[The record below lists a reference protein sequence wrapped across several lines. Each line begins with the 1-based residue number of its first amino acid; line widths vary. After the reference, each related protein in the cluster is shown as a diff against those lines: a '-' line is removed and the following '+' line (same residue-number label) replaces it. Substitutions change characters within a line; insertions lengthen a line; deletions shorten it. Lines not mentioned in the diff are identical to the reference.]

1 MSYSSG
7 VFTLTTSGATAVT
20 GTTISSTAYNLLNLD
35 FCTGLSTALLKDGTQ
50 TVTANIPFAGYA
62 LTQILLSPH
71 MGAYVFND
79 WNPSDCAATATAPA
93 GTTNASLAAS
103 YYITSA
109 ANATGV
115 LTVTFA
121 KAGNYEISVLRRHNA
136 AAAFTLINFQIAVG
150 GTATRYL
157 TQTAFGGGFS
167 SSGENF
173 SEAITFAVSATAA
186 QTVTISPTYAVTQ
199 GGGTASNYTASCS
212 VLYRYT
218 GS

>member
-1 MSYSSG
+1 MPFSSG
-7 VFTLTTSGATAVT
+7 TFSLVAGNPVVT
-20 GTTISSTAYNLLNLD
+20 GTTISSTVQNNTMNDVA
-35 FCTGLSTALLKDGTQ
+35 TGLSTAVLKDGTQ
-50 TVTANIPFAGYA
+50 TITANIPFAGYKA
-62 LTQILLSPH
+62 TQLLLDPH

-79 WNPSDCAATATAPA
+79 WNPSDCAATVTAPA
-93 GTTNASLAAS
+93 GTTNASLTAS

-109 ANATGV
+109 ANSLGV

-121 KAGNYEISVLRRHNA
+121 KAGNYEITVLRRSNA
-136 AAAFTLINFQIAVG
+136 AAAYTLINFQIGVG

-157 TQTAFGGGFS
+157 TQTAFAQAS
-167 SSGENF
+167 DMSGENF
-173 SEAITFAVSATAA
+173 SNAITFALSATAA
-186 QTVTISPTYAVTQ
+186 QTLTVSPTYAVTQ